1 MIERHYLQPLLPTPF
16 HSRTQAACRTALW
29 SGWAGYQSVRCYT
42 HVEFEYFAARN
53 QATLFDLSP
62 MIKYRITGT
71 DALPYLNRLVTR
83 DVAKLAVGRVAYTV
97 WCNDA
102 GKVLDDGTL
111 FRLDENEYLLFA
123 QDRHLPWLQDSAI
136 GFDLA
141 VEDVSER
148 FAALALQGPTS
159 YAIMQRMGFDDLVS
173 LRPFGW
179 QRLNYCGAE
188 LIVSRTGFSGDLGY
202 EIWIA
207 PDQAELL
214 WDDLMSAGADFGL
227 VPMGSDALELLR
239 IEAGYLLPNADFMP
253 ADRVTR
259 ASRGRSPFELGLGWL
274 VDFDKG
280 HFVGRRALQAE
291 RTGSG
296 RYVFVGLD
304 IDGNKPAHESLI
316 YYRRRELIG
325 HITSA
330 MWSPTCKRNIAI
342 AELQAGRESMLNDLW
357 VQIYLQ
363 KELKWEKLMLRC
375 RVVRRPFFNPPRRL
389 ATPPAAF

>member
-1 MIERHYLQPLLPTPF
+1 MNEPHYLQPLLPTPF
-16 HSRTQAACRTALW
+16 HSRTQAACCTALW
-29 SGWAGYQSVRCYT
+29 SGWAGYQSARCYT

-62 MIKYRITGT
+62 MIKYRIAGS
-71 DALPYLNRLVTR
+71 DSLPYLNRLMTR
-83 DVAKLAVGRVAYTV
+83 DVGKLAVGRVAYTV
-97 WCNDA
+97 WCNDV

-111 FRLDENEYLLFA
+111 FRLDDNEYLLCA

-136 GFDLA
+136 GFDLE

-159 YAIMQRMGFDDLVS
+159 YAIVQRMGFDDLMS

-179 QRLNYCGAE
+179 RRVKYRGAE

-202 EIWIA
+202 EIWSA
-207 PDQAELL
+207 PDQAESL
-214 WDDLMSAGADFGL
+214 WDDLMAAGADFGL
-227 VPMGSDALELLR
+227 MPMGSDALELLR

-253 ADRVTR
+253 ADHATR

-274 VDFDKG
+274 VDFNKG

-291 RTGSG
+291 RAGSG
-296 RYVFVGLD
+296 RYTFVGLD

-316 YYRRRELIG
+316 YHRRRELIG
-325 HITSA
+325 HVTSA

-342 AELQAGRESMLNDLW
+342 AELQAGREAMLDDLW
-357 VQIYLQ
+357 VEIYLK
-363 KELKWEKLMLRC
+363 KELKWEKLMVRC
-375 RVVRRPFFNPPRRL
+375 RVVPRPFFDPPRRL
-389 ATPPAAF
+389 ATPPAAY